1 MSQQILIGNYLHIV
15 IFSRRSIPFFLKV
28 VQTVCLFSPFHGNT
42 AKNGWCLNFA
52 VTLFKHHQTPNL
64 LNGSGHDQQ

>member
-1 MSQQILIGNYLHIV
+1 MSQQVLIGNYLHIV

-28 VQTVCLFSPFHGNT
+28 VQTVCFFPLMATLQRMVSVWMLTP
-42 AKNGWCLNFA
+42 
-52 VTLFKHHQTPNL
+52 TLFNHHQTPNM